1 MQFLTVLV
9 LALTPGAFWLW
20 LVYRWDRYQPEPRWL
35 VIRTFLWGMA
45 VVLPVAFVES
55 LLGFGDF
62 NPVRIGQ
69 MSLSNMAYYAFIVI
83 GLTEELGK
91 FLVIFATIYKSPYFD
106 ESTDGIV
113 YASAAALGFASLEN
127 LFYMV
132 SHGWEVILVR
142 APISTLGH
150 LLFSVIWG
158 YPLVLR
164 KLGRRGATALLLL
177 GLLAAMAAHGLF
189 DFVLFTQSWF
199 ALLIFPVLAGL
210 IVVLNLMLRHSRKI
224 SAFKGKVAEL
234 QLTCLN
240 CARRVPVY
248 ARFCIYCG
256 AKIESAVGKGM
267 VTCGSCGV
275 VVERAARYC
284 TACGSRL
291 VRKPGALPKESVGP
305 LSHE

>member
-1 MQFLTVLV
+1 MQFLTILV
-9 LALTPGAFWLW
+9 LALAPGAFGLW
-20 LVYRWDRYQPEPRWL
+20 LVYQWDRYQPEPRWL

-62 NPVRIGQ
+62 NLMRIGQ
-69 MSLSNMAYYAFIVI
+69 MSLSDMAYYAFIVA
-83 GLTEELGK
+83 GLTEEVGK
-91 FLVIFATIYKSPYFD
+91 FLIVFATIYKSPYFD

-127 LFYMV
+127 IFYMV
-132 SHGWEVILVR
+132 SYGWEVILVR

-150 LLFSVIWG
+150 VLFSIIWG

-164 KLGRRGATALLLL
+164 KLSRRGATALFLL

-199 ALLIFPVLAGL
+199 ALLVFPILAGL
-210 IVVLNLMLRHSRKI
+210 IVVLNLMLRHSRRI

-234 QLTCLN
+234 QLTCPN
-240 CARRVPVY
+240 CARRVPFY

-256 AKIESAVGKGM
+256 VKTKGAVGEGTI
-267 VTCGSCGV
+267 TCGNCGV
-275 VVERAARYC
+275 VVERAASYC

-291 VRKPGALPKESVGP
+291 VRKPGALPKER
-305 LSHE
+305 LR